1 MQPEPVDLGRLAP
14 LLDDPAVCD
23 VLVNPDGRVWIER
36 EGRLET
42 TGLRCQP
49 GEVLL
54 LIERIVTPLGLRVD
68 RARPVVE
75 ARLPDGSRVHAV
87 VPPVACDGP
96 CLAIRRFRPRAIG
109 LHEMGSSE
117 VADLLGALVAARWNL
132 LVSGGTGAGKTTLL
146 NALAGRIVEGERLVT
161 VEDAA
166 ELRLRQPH
174 VVRLEARP
182 PNAEGAGAIDI
193 RELVRAALRLRPDR
207 LIIGEVRGAEAFDM
221 VQAMNTGHDG
231 SMSTV
236 HANSPGDA
244 LRRLEALVLMA
255 GVGLPLEAIT
265 EQIGS
270 AVDGVIHVVRTP
282 DGRRS
287 VTEIGEVRYGP
298 ESARVRPLVCGGSV
312 VAEPARVSRP

>member
-1 MQPEPVDLGRLAP
+1 
-14 LLDDPAVCD
+14 
-23 VLVNPDGRVWIER
+23 
-36 EGRLET
+36 
-42 TGLRCQP
+42 
-49 GEVLL
+49 
-54 LIERIVTPLGLRVD
+54 
-68 RARPVVE
+68 
-75 ARLPDGSRVHAV
+75 
-87 VPPVACDGP
+87 
-96 CLAIRRFRPRAIG
+96 
-109 LHEMGSSE
+109 MGSSE